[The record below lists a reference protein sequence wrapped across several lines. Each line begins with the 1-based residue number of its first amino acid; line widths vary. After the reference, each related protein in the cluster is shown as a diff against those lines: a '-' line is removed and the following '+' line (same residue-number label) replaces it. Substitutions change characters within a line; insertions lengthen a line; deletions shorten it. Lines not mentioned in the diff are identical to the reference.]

1 MVNINKLIKQLTHD
15 EKEKR
20 EEAILA
26 LGDLRDERAVESLIK
41 VVNQD
46 TIENRT
52 YAIIALSNISDHRA
66 IETLIYCL
74 MDNAV
79 DIRLASSRALG
90 KFTSPQAISALLV
103 SLLKDPNVSVKSR
116 AALSLGAIGSE
127 LAVEDLMA
135 ESKLEHPAALLY
147 SIDSAL
153 KMIARNNGYED
164 VEALFKS
171 IQQKKQKHAEVT
183 PASTQLSEREELLQY
198 PNLWPYVRKYVYQQL
213 EGIQTILSIDSDE
226 VLAEKKIA
234 DILGE
239 KFWRFS
245 NFMERKMSREFSQ
258 YQTDLLWQMCWDTS
272 KPIRS
277 EIFNMIKDHK
287 KEVEDIDRYRVWL
300 DKVEDEKE
308 TEEKIEGK
316 PIIQIKEIK
325 SFDDLKR
332 PKTQAAE
339 ARTISGDLESIMKK
353 YSTWKKDADD
363 MQDLDEFGIESE

>member
-1 MVNINKLIKQLTHD
+1 MVNINKLIKQLSHE
-15 EKEKR
+15 EKAKR

-26 LGDLRDERAVESLIK
+26 LGELRDEQAVEALIK

-46 TIENRT
+46 TLENRT
-52 YAIIALSNISDHRA
+52 YAIIALAEISDHRA
-66 IETLIYCL
+66 LETLIYCL

-79 DIRLASSRALG
+79 EIRLAASRALG
-90 KFTSPQAISALLV
+90 KFSSPQAISALLV
-103 SLLKDPNVSVKSR
+103 SLRKDPNVGVKSR

-135 ESKLEHPAALLY
+135 ESKLEHAASLLY

-153 KMIARNNGYED
+153 KMIARNNGHED
-164 VEALFKS
+164 VESLAKS
-171 IQQKKQKHAEVT
+171 IQEKKMKHVAET
-183 PASTQLSEREELLQY
+183 PESAQLSEREELLQY
-198 PNLWPYVRKYVYQQL
+198 PNLWPYIRKYVYQQL
-213 EGIQTILSIDSDE
+213 EGIQTALSIDTDE
-226 VLAEKKIA
+226 VFVEKKIA

-239 KFWRFS
+239 KFWRFV
-245 NFMERKMSREFSQ
+245 NFMERKMSRKFSQ
-258 YQTDLLWQMCWDTS
+258 FQTDLMWQMCWDTS
-272 KPIRS
+272 KPIRT
-277 EIFNMIKDHK
+277 EIFSMIKDHK

-300 DKVEDEKE
+300 EKVE
-308 TEEKIEGK
+308 EEKDAKEEIEGK

-332 PKTQAAE
+332 PKSQADE

-363 MQDLDEFGIESE
+363 MKDLDEFGIETE